1 MVLIMGN
8 ATNATETTNI
18 GKKLRKKLSK
28 KTLPPKRERGL
39 FGGTLGV
46 GVSKINRRR
55 KMLEESL
62 DY

>member
-1 MVLIMGN
+1 MMKK
-8 ATNATETTNI
+8 ETV
-18 GKKLRKKLSK
+18 GKKLRRKLSK
-28 KTLPPKRERGL
+28 KTLQPKKERGL

-46 GVSKINRRR
+46 GVSKINKRR